1 MAPSKSC
8 QGACIRMKN
17 KLFAWAGIGRCQ
29 FESGG
34 AACAHFLSVRRR
46 DEIGPLS
53 KQRRGNQG
61 TSERCCCVYV
71 FAAQMTAGNS
81 WVRTVSCTLNNGAQI
96 MRLQMSPAARL
107 LASAFCVLPTSER
120 LSTAGWHPLYLYLPS
135 SFLLCEFAT
144 LTNLMSVS
152 TRVCEKKTKRMI
164 FV

>member
-1 MAPSKSC
+1 MAPSKFI

-17 KLFAWAGIGRCQ
+17 KLFTWAGIGRCQ

-53 KQRRGNQG
+53 KQWRGSQ
-61 TSERCCCVYV
+61 RAVLLYV

-96 MRLQMSPAARL
+96 MRLQMSPAAR
-107 LASAFCVLPTSER
+107 FCFLRPADDER
-120 LSTAGWHPLYLYLPS
+120 LSSPLPGGTLSLSPFQLFTASIRH
-135 SFLLCEFAT
+135 T
-144 LTNLMSVS
+144 D
-152 TRVCEKKTKRMI
+152 
-164 FV
+164 